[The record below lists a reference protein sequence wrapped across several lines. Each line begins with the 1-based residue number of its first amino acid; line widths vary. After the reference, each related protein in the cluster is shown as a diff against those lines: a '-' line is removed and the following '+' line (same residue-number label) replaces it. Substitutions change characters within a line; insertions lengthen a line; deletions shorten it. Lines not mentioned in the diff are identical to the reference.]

1 MQEAS
6 LSKFKANVNRFM
18 REKYKSISLF
28 IPSFGKGVFALL
40 LILFVSLSTLAQQE
54 GRMINGTV
62 TDESN
67 GVLPGVTVRVKGT
80 TTGTSTDKDGH
91 YAIRVN
97 GPQAILVFAMIGS
110 KTTEMPVGNSST
122 LNITLVTESNL
133 LNDVVVIGYGTSS
146 KKNLTGAVTSVAAE
160 EFNQGVMTSPAQLLQ
175 GKVAGLNVTKSG
187 DPNAKASTILRGPS
201 TLREGAAQEPF
212 YVIDGVPGAS
222 IDLLAPADIES
233 IDILKDASSTAIYG
247 SRAANGVIIVTTK
260 RSKGG
265 QSRLSYNGY
274 GAIESVS
281 KKYDMLTAPELRQYL
296 ADNKQTLNPV
306 DDDGS
311 DTNWQDLLERTDYSQ
326 NHNLSY
332 GGSGQSS
339 EYGASVNY
347 FDNQGIL
354 KNTSLKRTIVRAY
367 VNQRFFKDKLKLGL
381 TVTNSSSTGN
391 DIYQTTALSNMLFYL
406 PTVNPFNTDGT
417 YKENYN
423 RTGSG
428 TRNPLSVVDN
438 NTIKN
443 VNNKT
448 LINGMAQVDILSGL
462 KFTASLSTQ
471 KDQNNIS
478 TYLNSQSGLARGVNG
493 QAIKAD
499 VLNKSEV
506 VEGYFN
512 YDKDFGKHSLKLLA
526 GYSWQEDRTND
537 GFGVTTQG
545 FSNDNLGANN
555 IFLSNPSLLSQITFA
570 NSPISTLRLISYYGR
585 AQYNYN
591 NKYLFQ
597 ASLRKDG
604 SSAFGRNNRWG
615 LFPAL
620 SAGWRI
626 IGEDFMENVPVFS
639 DLKLRAGY
647 GKSGNSLGFDA
658 FSSLLVYG
666 TPETGSK
673 YLHNGMISNAIGPV
687 RNENPDLKW
696 ESTATTNIGVD
707 FGLLNNRITGSIDYY
722 IKKTSDLIYSQYA
735 VSTTQFFLPTI
746 TANVGKIKNTG
757 VEVALNALVV
767 KSKDFSWTTAPNV
780 AHNKNV
786 VETLSDDFYKISYI
800 QTAQLGG
807 KGQSGNY
814 SQIVQPGQ
822 DLGTYKLWSYV
833 GKNDNGVSTYTNA
846 AGETISTQP
855 LTSDAQIAGN
865 AQPKYIYGWN
875 NTFTYKK
882 WDLNFLVRGVLG
894 NKILNATAAHLN
906 TPADAK
912 LQNIPRSTLGE
923 SFNDVNAYLISDRY
937 LESGSYLRLDNATL
951 GYTIKP
957 KVQQI
962 KAIRLYFTANNLFVI
977 TNYTGIDPEINI
989 GGLTPGIDNNN
1000 FYPKT
1005 RTLSFGINAS
1015 F

>member
-1 MQEAS
+1 
-6 LSKFKANVNRFM
+6 M
-18 REKYKSISLF
+18 RKNYKLIF
-28 IPSFGKGVFALL
+28 VVTHYFQQKSFLL
-40 LILFVSLSTLAQQE
+40 LLLMLAISVCTFAQQQTRAIK
-54 GRMINGTV
+54 GKV

-67 GVLPGVTVRVKGT
+67 SGLPGVTLRVKGT
-80 TTGTSTDKDGH
+80 KSATSTNQDGNFS
-91 YAIRVN
+91 IQVN
-97 GPQAILVFAMIGS
+97 GPQDILVFNMLG
-110 KTTEMPVGNSST
+110 TLTREVTVGNNQN
-122 LNITLVTESNL
+122 LNITLVTDSKQL
-133 LNDVVVIGYGTSS
+133 KDVVVIGYGTSS
-146 KKNLTGAVTSVAAE
+146 KKDLTGAVTSVNAE

-187 DPNAKASTILRGPS
+187 DPNAKPSTILRGPS

-265 QSRLSYNGY
+265 QSRLSYSGY
-274 GAIESVS
+274 GAVESVS
-281 KKYDMLTAPELRQYL
+281 KKYDMLSAPELRQYL
-296 ADNKQTLNPV
+296 KDNKQVLNPI

-311 DTNWQDLLERTDYSQ
+311 DTNWQKLLERTGYSQ

-332 GGSGQSS
+332 GGSGASS

-367 VNQRFFKDKLKLGL
+367 VNQRFFNDRLKLGL
-381 TVTNSSSTGN
+381 TITNSATTGN
-391 DIYQTTALSNMLFYL
+391 DIYQTQALSNMLFYL
-406 PTVNPFNTDGT
+406 PTVSPFNANGT
-417 YKENYN
+417 YKENYD

-428 TRNPLSVVDN
+428 TRNPLSIVDN
-438 NTIKN
+438 NSIKN

-448 LINGMAQVDILSGL
+448 LINGMAQVNILSGL

-471 KDQNNIS
+471 KDQNNS
-478 TYLNSQSGLARGVNG
+478 SSYLNSQSGLARGVSG

-506 VEGYFN
+506 IEGYFN
-512 YDKDFGKHSLKLLA
+512 YDKVFGQHSLKLLA

-570 NSPISTLRLISYYGR
+570 NSPISTLRLISFYGR
-585 AQYNYN
+585 AQYNYKE
-591 NKYLFQ
+591 KYLLQ

-604 SSAFGRNNRWG
+604 SSAFGINSRWG
-615 LFPAL
+615 LFPAV

-626 IGEDFMENVPVFS
+626 IGEDFMKSVPVIS

-658 FSSLLVYG
+658 FSALLVYG
-666 TPETGSK
+666 TPATSSK
-673 YLHNGMISNAIGPV
+673 YLNNGVISNAIGPV
-687 RNENPDLKW
+687 RNENPNLKW
-696 ESTATTNIGVD
+696 ESTATTNIGLD
-707 FGLLNNRITGSIDYY
+707 FGLFGNRVTGSVDYY
-722 IKKTSDLIYSQYA
+722 IKKTSDLIYSEYA

-757 VEVALNALVV
+757 IELSLNALVV
-767 KSKDFSWTTAPNV
+767 KTKDFSWNTSPNI
-780 AHNKNV
+780 AHNKNI

-800 QTAQLGG
+800 QTAVLGG

-814 SQIVQPGQ
+814 SQIVQPGEA
-822 DLGTYKLWSYV
+822 LGTFKLWNYA
-833 GKNDNGVSTYTNA
+833 GKNDAGVSTYVNA
-846 AGETISTQP
+846 AGQTIATQP
-855 LTSDAQIAGN
+855 LTSDAKIAGN
-865 AQPKYIYGWN
+865 AQPKYIYGWGN
-875 NTFTYKK
+875 SFTYKK
-882 WDLNFLVRGVLG
+882 WDLSFLVRGVLG
-894 NKILNATAAHLN
+894 NKILNATAAGLN

-923 SFNDVNAYLISDRY
+923 SFNDGNAYLISDRY

-951 GYTIKP
+951 GYSIKP
-957 KVQQI
+957 KVQAI
-962 KAIRLYFTANNLFVI
+962 KAIRLYVTANNLFVI
-977 TNYTGIDPEINI
+977 TKYTGLDPEINI

-1000 FYPKT
+1000 YYPKT
-1005 RTLSFGINAS
+1005 RTFSLGINAS